1 MLPHPSPGSGLVA
14 NSPLNQMH
22 VPSPAGLMPTSSPGP
37 CSNVQVGHSPAGSF
51 MQTGTHDKKSIFPS
65 YVFQDFVILYFRN
78 FKTSLFSFLTNS
90 FNIFVIFIKNKCK
103 K

>member
-37 CSNVQVGHSPAGSF
+37 CSNVQVGHSPASSF
-51 MQTGTHDKKSIFPS
+51 MQTGKI
-65 YVFQDFVILYFRN
+65 N
-78 FKTSLFSFLTNS
+78 
-90 FNIFVIFIKNKCK
+90 NIFSNNIQSERLVFVYLILIKL
-103 K
+103 

>member
-14 NSPLNQMH
+14 NSPLNPMH

-51 MQTGTHDKKSIFPS
+51 MQTGTHDRELIISS
-65 YVFQDFVILYFRN
+65 LYF
-78 FKTSLFSFLTNS
+78 FQYF
-90 FNIFVIFIKNKCK
+90 IFFC
-103 K
+103 

>member
-14 NSPLNQMH
+14 NSPLNPMH

-51 MQTGTHDKKSIFPS
+51 MQTGVCFDI
-65 YVFQDFVILYFRN
+65 Y
-78 FKTSLFSFLTNS
+78 FSFFDISSVL
-90 FNIFVIFIKNKCK
+90 FKIIIFCEFFFYIYLN
-103 K
+103 

>member
-14 NSPLNQMH
+14 NSPLNPMH

-51 MQTGTHDKKSIFPS
+51 MQTGHIDGSPFPS
-65 YVFQDFVILYFRN
+65 SQSMASPAASN
-78 FKTSLFSFLTNS
+78 WPGSP
-90 FNIFVIFIKNKCK
+90 
-103 K
+103 

>member
-14 NSPLNQMH
+14 NSPLNPMH

-51 MQTGTHDKKSIFPS
+51 MQTGTHD
-65 YVFQDFVILYFRN
+65 RN
-78 FKTSLFSFLTNS
+78 TNISSLFVNFLTGS
-90 FNIFVIFIKNKCK
+90 FFWRLS
-103 K
+103 

>member
-14 NSPLNQMH
+14 NSPLNPMH

-51 MQTGTHDKKSIFPS
+51 MQTGMSDRRNKCFH
-65 YVFQDFVILYFRN
+65 LY
-78 FKTSLFSFLTNS
+78 TLDLFSVLTLVALVQKVYTQAFS
-90 FNIFVIFIKNKCK
+90 DFEMISVTVFYSV
-103 K
+103 

>member
-14 NSPLNQMH
+14 NSPLNPMH

-51 MQTGTHDKKSIFPS
+51 MQTGTYSI
-65 YVFQDFVILYFRN
+65 YH
-78 FKTSLFSFLTNS
+78 
-90 FNIFVIFIKNKCK
+90 IKNNINCTNINNSIVSSLILRIK

>member
-14 NSPLNQMH
+14 NSPLNPMH

-51 MQTGTHDKKSIFPS
+51 MQTGKKFLYEIF
-65 YVFQDFVILYFRN
+65 YNY
-78 FKTSLFSFLTNS
+78 NS
-90 FNIFVIFIKNKCK
+90 FELYKNVFLYYSNINNQSKL
-103 K
+103 